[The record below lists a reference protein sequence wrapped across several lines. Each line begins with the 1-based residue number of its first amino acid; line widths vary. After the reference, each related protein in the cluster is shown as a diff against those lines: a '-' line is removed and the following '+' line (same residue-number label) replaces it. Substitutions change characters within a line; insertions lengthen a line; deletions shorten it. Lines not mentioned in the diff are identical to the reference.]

1 MSGLDPRTNPE
12 LVARRL
18 YELIPGHYRAYD
30 EEEPAPPPLQELI
43 RVVGASVAYLRQ
55 DLDALLDNL
64 SIETAEDWVVPYLAA
79 LVGTRLL
86 PRADAR
92 STRLDVRNTVAWRRR
107 KGTPAVARE
116 VAQAMGGWPTERIAE
131 FFAQLGWSQN
141 LNHLRLQ
148 HPLTPDLRDPVRI
161 DRLGHA
167 DDPFAHAADFHPIRA
182 LDGPRVTPGSL
193 GIGRVGWGTPG
204 RYQIKQVGV
213 FVHRL
218 KPFRLSGVVPAA
230 ADPGLPAPPAAGCFT
245 FDPLHR
251 EAPLFI
257 EQTAAPLTRT
267 ALDASP
273 WETFGRDLAVRQHGL
288 LLASESPPAA
298 PDRVGAV
305 APRSWDLT
313 AAPAGRPADPRLPF
327 TFGGQ
332 GAGLTLDTPSGLRLL
347 TPRDFRHGGAHF
359 VVVAEW
365 WDGAAASRLG
375 AMSTLWAASG
385 ATGAYQGGVAAEG
398 NGQLRLTVHTARAG
412 LGFAGLPPSPAGRF
426 PGAAMAIRRAN
437 PEVPRSW
444 DAILVAL
451 PAASVTPTEPRVFY
465 VADDGALYT
474 DPGLTPASLVA
485 PAGGSVHPRRVLTAR
500 VRPPSG
506 YVPLHRG
513 PGGMWLPD
521 QSRFGGAQVLVQA
534 EVFAPGANTPLGAV
548 ATMDRVITDHPE
560 LEGPNAWPAFT
571 YRRSLLALA
580 GNLPEGK
587 LALRVRPLSG
597 NLLPAFEAIV
607 VDRTGRSLLIQVPE
621 ATSVPSTGVEL
632 LVGDDGSTW
641 FAPADPAARLQV
653 ATGPSLEGLTLARPS
668 AGQVVAIPGVLPLQ
682 QRTAVGLDLCDCR
695 RRQLLLPGELGIDPE
710 RGRFALAPE
719 DPAEGGADLTVDY
732 VEAFTGRIGAR
743 PFPGRIDHAVAPTR
757 LVASSGDAIS
767 RQTTAALPV
776 QADLAAAIAAAGPNE
791 VIEIA
796 DSATYLAPATLTLPA
811 GVRTVTLRA
820 AEGERPCLAFYDAAG
835 DPTAI
840 GLHVAHPLDRVE
852 LSGLLISG
860 GPVRIENEAKEVVV
874 TACTLDPLIAKLDG
888 GMLIVADDDTQHA
901 ATYLC
906 CRCIIGGIRAGQGIA
921 RLTVAD
927 SIVDLQD
934 RPAIAGL
941 QPTDPAR
948 TVHLER
954 VTVFGSMRCVELH
967 ASECLF
973 DDLVTVED
981 RQVGCV
987 RFSRCERGS
996 ILPRRYACV
1005 PTKDAADAC
1014 PPDRRCMAP
1023 MFDARRFT
1031 RPDYARLAQ
1040 ASPPEIT
1047 VASEAGSE
1055 VGAFASDHATIRLEN
1070 LVLKLR
1076 EYLPVSLT
1084 AAVVAE
1090 T

>member
-30 EEEPAPPPLQELI
+30 EEEPAPPPLRELI
-43 RVVGASVAYLRQ
+43 RVVGESVAYLRQ

-107 KGTPAVARE
+107 KGTPAVLRE
-116 VAQAMGGWPTERIAE
+116 VAQAMGGWPTDRIAE

-141 LNHLRLQ
+141 LNHLRLE

-167 DDPFAHAADFHPIRA
+167 DDPFARAADLRPTRA
-182 LDGPRVTPGSL
+182 LDGARVTPGSL

-230 ADPGLPAPPAAGCFT
+230 ADPGRPPPPAAECFT

-251 EAPLFI
+251 AAPLFV
-257 EQTAAPLTRT
+257 EHSAAPLTRT
-267 ALDASP
+267 AFDAAP

-288 LLASESPPAA
+288 LLASDSAPGAA
-298 PDRVGAV
+298 DRVGAV

-313 AAPAGRPADPRLPF
+313 AAPAGRPADPRRPF
-327 TFGGQ
+327 TFGDQ
-332 GAGLTLDTPSGLRLL
+332 GPGLTLDTTGGLRLL

-359 VVVAEW
+359 VIVAEW
-365 WDGAAASRLG
+365 WDGAAAVRLG
-375 AMSTLWAASG
+375 TLSTLRAVSG
-385 ATGAYQGGVAAEG
+385 LAGAYQVGIATAG
-398 NGQLRLTVHTARAG
+398 NGQLRLTVHTGRAG
-412 LGFAGLPPSPAGRF
+412 LGFAGLPPSPPGRF
-426 PGAAMAIRRAN
+426 PGATVAIRGAN
-437 PEVPRSW
+437 PGVPRSS
-444 DAILVAL
+444 DVILVAL
-451 PAASVTPTEPRVFY
+451 PAAYVMPGEPRVFH
-465 VADDGALYT
+465 VADDGALYA
-474 DPGLTPASLVA
+474 DPELTPASLAA
-485 PAGGSVHPRRVLTAR
+485 PPGGPVYPRRVLTAR

-513 PGGMWLPD
+513 PGGMRLPD

-534 EVFAPGANTPLGAV
+534 EVFAPGPNTLLGAV
-548 ATMDRVITDHPE
+548 ATVVRVITDHPE

-571 YRRSLLALA
+571 YRRSLLALS

-607 VDRTGRSLLIQVPE
+607 VDRGGRSLLIYVPE

-641 FAPADPAARLQV
+641 FAPVDPAVRLRV
-653 ATGPSLEGLTLARPS
+653 AGAPSLEGLTLARPS
-668 AGQVVAIPGVLPLQ
+668 AGQVLPIPRLLPLQ

-695 RRQLLLPGELGIDPE
+695 RRQLLLPGELGVDPE

-719 DPAEGGADLTVDY
+719 DPAEGSPDLTVDY

-757 LVASSGDAIS
+757 LVARSGDAIS

-776 QADLAAAIAAAGPNE
+776 HADLAAAIATAGPNE

-796 DSATYLAPATLTLPA
+796 DSATYLSLATLDLPA
-811 GVRTVTLRA
+811 GLRTLTLRA
-820 AEGERPCLAFYDAAG
+820 AEGQRPCLAFYDAAG
-835 DPTAI
+835 APTAI
-840 GLHVAHPLDRVE
+840 GLHVLNPLDRFE

-860 GPVRIENEAKEVVV
+860 GPVRIEDEAKQVVV
-874 TACTLDPLIAKLDG
+874 TGCTLDPLGAKPDG
-888 GMLIVADDDTQHA
+888 SMLVVADDDTQHA
-901 ATYLC
+901 TAHLF
-906 CRCIIGGIRAGQGIA
+906 CRCIIGGIRAGQGVA

-927 SIVDLQD
+927 SIVDLQG
-934 RPAIAGL
+934 RPAIAGR
-941 QPTDPAR
+941 QATDPAR

-954 VTVFGSMRCVELH
+954 VTVLGSVRCVELH
-967 ASECLF
+967 ASECIL
-973 DDLVTVED
+973 DDVVTVED

-987 RFSRCERGS
+987 RFSRWERES

-1005 PTKDAADAC
+1005 PTKAAADAC
-1014 PPDRRCMAP
+1014 PPGRRCVAP
-1023 MFDARRFT
+1023 IFDARRVG
-1031 RPDYARLAQ
+1031 RPDYARLAN
-1040 ASPPEIT
+1040 ASPREIT

-1055 VGAFASDHATIRLEN
+1055 VGAFASDQATIRLEN
-1070 LVLKLR
+1070 LTLKLR
-1076 EYLPVSLT
+1076 EYLPVSLA